1 MAEKANQ
8 NFQVSATGGAG
19 SSGQA
24 AQYAAGIDNAGD
36 FYELQTQ
43 ATMSKSGVQLPN
55 RGNPVTP
62 KMPVG
67 DIVPL
72 NAPTLYPEEGV
83 DTGAALGPNA
93 GQEVMAAPSML
104 AAQNNDDIAALA
116 AYLPF
121 YAKIAESPQASN
133 ATRNWYR
140 YIRSQVQGQAQ

>member
-1 MAEKANQ
+1 MAVEASK

-19 SSGQA
+19 SKGQA

-43 ATMSKSGVQLPN
+43 APMSKSGVNLPN
-55 RGNPVTP
+55 RGNPVVP
-62 KMPVG
+62 KMPVA

-72 NAPTLYPEEGV
+72 TAPSLYPEEGV
-83 DTGAALGPNA
+83 DTGAAMGPNA

-104 AAQNNDDIAALA
+104 KAQNADDIAKLA

-133 ATRNWYR
+133 STRNWYR
-140 YIRSQVQGQAQ
+140 YLRSQVEAQ